1 MNIQVDY
8 QSFCDAYYKAAE
20 QVADI
25 TIAEYIKKHGELNR
39 GIDIELVKDLGV
51 SYGLEK
57 VFSKYDIDHESNAS
71 IKTFLSTVVRNSVLT
86 ELGKETTATGAKD
99 RSEKDLDNF
108 YRFCDEFKTRGLY
121 ERKEDLIDKML
132 ECLKK
137 MNGVN
142 QVILRCWMQY
152 QKCDYTDMALAELGW
167 DNTDR
172 NRNVVTVRRNHAIEK
187 LRGMME
193 KERDNYNDIYNNIVF
208 DTISAANRILDSFI
222 VQKPQSD
229 MDNNFARR
237 RKRAANKSITAK
249 INYSELAQALMG
261 ELINW

>member
-108 YRFCDEFKTRGLY
+108 YGFCDEFKTRGLY
-121 ERKEDLIDKML
+121 KRKEDLIDKML

-137 MNGVN
+137 IDGED

-152 QKCDYTDMALAELGW
+152 QKRDYTDMALAELGRE
-167 DNTDR
+167 DNART
-172 NRNVVTVRRNHAIEK
+172 RNVITVRRDRAIEK

-193 KERDNYNDIYNNIVF
+193 KERDNYNDIVF

-261 ELINW
+261 ELQDWDF

>member
-86 ELGKETTATGAKD
+86 ELGKEITATGAKD
-99 RSEKDLDNF
+99 RSEKDFETF
-108 YRFCDEFKTRGLY
+108 YGFCDSFKTRGLY

-172 NRNVVTVRRNHAIEK
+172 TRNVVTVRRNHAIEK

-193 KERDNYNDIYNNIVF
+193 KERDNYDDIVYG
-208 DTISAANRILDSFI
+208 TIGAANRILDSFI
-222 VQKPQSD
+222 VQKPKSNI
-229 MDNNFARR
+229 DNNFARR